1 MLTRCLSI
9 LEFRP
14 LRLYTDTQ
22 GCRLQIVTNITL
34 HRIPDAWSPI
44 MPPPLLACW
53 WLDLSWPGHPP
64 VPGQHAANGI
74 YQLSAT
80 LTSPQWPD
88 NFSFHCSLRR
98 PGLANLLNRETC
110 AARAD
115 SIQSW
120 ELMLILLTAAC
131 PLQSCP
137 CPVLALG
144 PHVKLCKM

>member
-44 MPPPLLACW
+44 MPSPLLSSHAGDWICR
-53 WLDLSWPGHPP
+53 DPAIPP

-98 PGLANLLNRETC
+98 PGLANLLNRETW
-110 AARAD
+110 AAQAD

-120 ELMLILLTAAC
+120 ELMLILLT
-131 PLQSCP
+131 P
-137 CPVLALG
+137 PVLCS
-144 PHVKLCKM
+144 HVPVLSWLWVLM